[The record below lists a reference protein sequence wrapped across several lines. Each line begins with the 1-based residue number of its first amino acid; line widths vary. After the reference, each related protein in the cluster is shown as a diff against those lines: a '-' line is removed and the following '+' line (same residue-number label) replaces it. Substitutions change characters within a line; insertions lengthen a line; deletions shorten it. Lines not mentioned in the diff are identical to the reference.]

1 MTEYYTSDTY
11 KPTQNLAA
19 SSETGS
25 ATIIISGVGL
35 GMLSTALPIIIV
47 GIAILVAYF
56 CSTIGYAGNT
66 ELGLYGISLAAV
78 GMLSTLGITLSTDAY
93 GPVADNAGGI
103 AQMAGLPEEVRD
115 RTDALDSLGNTT
127 AATGKGF
134 AIGSAALTAL
144 AFIANFIEKL
154 DAAGGDYSLS
164 LMEPTVLVGIFVG
177 ACLPFVFSAMTMNA
191 VGRAAQSVVVEVRRQ
206 FREISGIME
215 GHTDPDY
222 ARCVDLCSRASLKEM
237 VAPTLLAI
245 ISPIV
250 VGLVLGGSG
259 VVGMLCG
266 ALVTGFILA
275 IFMASD
281 VSGEVLAMPD
291 RLAPN
296 SLLAKLDT
304 QPRVRDF
311 LARAVTNGRASH
323 AYLFLGS
330 PGSGKLDAAWA
341 LAQALLCGEDGVPG
355 ACASCDDCGR
365 VARRTHPDVHYF
377 APESATGY
385 LIAQTRELLEDVALA
400 PIRAKAK
407 VYIVDRA
414 EQLRANTANALLKT
428 LEEPPA
434 GVTFILLG
442 SSADVMLPTI
452 VSRCQCVPFRPLS
465 LEDAATA
472 VEHAT
477 GLPAGKCRMAVAV
490 AGSPARAVEFLK
502 SGDRQ
507 AARRAMVRAVDL
519 LAHADEADIL
529 AAAKDLMGAIK
540 APLAEVK
547 STQQAVLE
555 QNQDYLSRGA
565 LKQLED
571 RNKRELNARERSGIM
586 EALASVR
593 SLLRDALVR
602 LASESEPVVNED
614 VSDVVERIA
623 ARATVTGVT
632 RALDA
637 VSSAEARI
645 ARNVTPQLAIEVM
658 LFDIRKALQCP

>member
-1 MTEYYTSDTY
+1 
-11 KPTQNLAA
+11 
-19 SSETGS
+19 
-25 ATIIISGVGL
+25 
-35 GMLSTALPIIIV
+35 
-47 GIAILVAYF
+47 
-56 CSTIGYAGNT
+56 
-66 ELGLYGISLAAV
+66 
-78 GMLSTLGITLSTDAY
+78 
-93 GPVADNAGGI
+93 
-103 AQMAGLPEEVRD
+103 
-115 RTDALDSLGNTT
+115 
-127 AATGKGF
+127 
-134 AIGSAALTAL
+134 
-144 AFIANFIEKL
+144 
-154 DAAGGDYSLS
+154 
-164 LMEPTVLVGIFVG
+164 
-177 ACLPFVFSAMTMNA
+177 
-191 VGRAAQSVVVEVRRQ
+191 
-206 FREISGIME
+206 
-215 GHTDPDY
+215 
-222 ARCVDLCSRASLKEM
+222 
-237 VAPTLLAI
+237 
-245 ISPIV
+245 
-250 VGLVLGGSG
+250 
-259 VVGMLCG
+259 
-266 ALVTGFILA
+266 
-275 IFMASD
+275 
-281 VSGEVLAMPD
+281 MPD
-291 RLAPN
+291 RLTPN

-311 LARAVTNGRASH
+311 LARAVTSGRASH

-341 LAQALLCGEDGVPG
+341 LAQALLCGEDGVSG

-400 PIRAKAK
+400 PIRARGK

-452 VSRCQCVPFRPLS
+452 VSRCQCVPFRPL
-465 LEDAATA
+465 ARRRRHGRRAR
-472 VEHAT
+472 H
-477 GLPAGKCRMAVAV
+477 R
-490 AGSPARAVEFLK
+490 PAR
-502 SGDRQ
+502 GQMPYGRRGCRQ
-507 AARRAMVRAVDL
+507 SRPRGRVPQERRPPAARRAMVRAVDL

-623 ARATVTGVT
+623 ARATVTGVA